1 MKMPE
6 EFEAPPV
13 GTTDIRAWN
22 RMRREELRG
31 RKRTRY
37 HRQSVD
43 RAGNVGKVRS
53 IRVTHG
59 KEN

>member
-1 MKMPE
+1 MSDFETPPE
-6 EFEAPPV
+6 

-22 RMRREELRG
+22 RKRREELRG

-37 HRQSVD
+37 HRNPTD
-43 RAGNVGKVRS
+43 RAGNVGKVRGL
-53 IRVTHG
+53 RVSHGNG